1 MVSVTKKNADL
12 MNCLL
17 TIPFEGDIN
26 SFEGL
31 PYQNLSSSSK
41 KGFYNLFFVFDIAT
55 HSYNYLIMRRK
66 YLIE

>member
-1 MVSVTKKNADL
+1 

-17 TIPFEGDIN
+17 AIQFEGDIN

-31 PYQNLSSSSK
+31 PYQHSSSSSK

-55 HSYNYLIMRRK
+55 HNYNYLIE
-66 YLIE
+66 YAS